1 MAHFGMTLL
10 RQGILE
16 IKQAE
21 FGLGQSCMA
30 DGSHGRES
38 RSLAGLSL
46 AGNPGQQEDAQMS
59 ENSHFFLLKNLLH
72 CCLSFNGLPKV

>member
-16 IKQAE
+16 IKQTE

-38 RSLAGLSL
+38 RSLTGLSL
-46 AGNPGQQEDAQMS
+46 AGNPGQQEDAPMS
-59 ENSHFFLLKNLLH
+59 ENSHFFLRKNLLH